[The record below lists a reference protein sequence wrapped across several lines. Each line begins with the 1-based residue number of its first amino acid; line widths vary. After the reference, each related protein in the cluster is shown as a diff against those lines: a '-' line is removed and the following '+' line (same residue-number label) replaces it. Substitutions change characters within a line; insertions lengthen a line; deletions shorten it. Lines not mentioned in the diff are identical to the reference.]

1 MKLLVEI
8 EDQLAG
14 IAAGIMV
21 IAYTEKY
28 FKIPYSK
35 TLLIISLIIFFIFLI
50 LDIVYNF
57 VDIGG
62 QHIGW
67 MIFAQLN
74 SLADIA
80 LVAGLFS
87 WLTKINLPFI
97 TERLVPYFGNTS
109 IVLGIGFFF
118 LVGSVFWLVIYFTDF

>member
-14 IAAGIMV
+14 IAAGILV
-21 IAYTEKY
+21 IAYTERY

-35 TLLIISLIIFFIFLI
+35 TLLIISLLVFFVFLI
-50 LDIVYNF
+50 LDFFYNF

-67 MIFAQLN
+67 MILAQLS
-74 SLADIA
+74 SLIDLA
-80 LVAGLFS
+80 LVASMFS
-87 WLTKINLPFI
+87 WLTKINLPFL
-97 TERLVPYFGNTS
+97 TERAVPYFDNPS
-109 IVLGIGFFF
+109 IVLSVGFFF
-118 LVGSVFWLVIYFTDF
+118 VISSVIWLIIYFTDF

>member
-21 IAYTEKY
+21 IAFTEKY
-28 FKIPYSK
+28 FKIPYSR
-35 TLLIISLIIFFIFLI
+35 TLLIISLVLFFIFLV
-50 LDIVYNF
+50 LDIIYNF

-67 MIFAQLN
+67 MILSQFS

-80 LVAGLFS
+80 LVASMFS
-87 WLTKINLPFI
+87 WLTKFKMPYL
-97 TERLVPYFGNTS
+97 TEIVVPYFENPS
-109 IVLGIGFFF
+109 IVLGVGFFF
-118 LVGSVFWLVIYFTDF
+118 VISSVIWLVIYFTDF